1 MKRVRGRPRLK
12 KGVGLTETIP
22 TFRVTRDAYKWVM
35 RQATARGQGINEF
48 CRMQLLRGYENGRSG
63 GKEAGD
69 EPVGVGGS
77 IDKLQYG
84 LKEYGQEGEREP
96 HHPEYDEKYQEDDA
110 DDLTDSG
117 DD

>member
-22 TFRVTRDAYKWVM
+22 TFRVTRDAYKWVL
-35 RQATARGQGINEF
+35 RQAQARGQGINEF
-48 CRMQLLRGYENGRSG
+48 CRAQLLRGYVNGAG

-77 IDKLQYG
+77 IDNLS
-84 LKEYGQEGEREP
+84 GEIRTEKMNTPPQP
-96 HHPEYDEKYQEDDA
+96 HHPEYEDDA
-110 DDLTDSG
+110 DDWEG
-117 DD
+117 EDD